1 MFCDYICHLGFNLLE
16 ESKQHFKV
24 DQQPN
29 RSRTLDVTNKMYI
42 GYGVEIW
49 DFFPIFYISSS
60 FIPSNL
66 TSEHLGPIP
75 THSGTQYEEMYSEF
89 HFGKQ

>member
-1 MFCDYICHLGFNLLE
+1 MFCDYICHLGFNLPE

-42 GYGVEIW
+42 GYGVEI
-49 DFFPIFYISSS
+49 
-60 FIPSNL
+60 
-66 TSEHLGPIP
+66 
-75 THSGTQYEEMYSEF
+75 
-89 HFGKQ
+89 